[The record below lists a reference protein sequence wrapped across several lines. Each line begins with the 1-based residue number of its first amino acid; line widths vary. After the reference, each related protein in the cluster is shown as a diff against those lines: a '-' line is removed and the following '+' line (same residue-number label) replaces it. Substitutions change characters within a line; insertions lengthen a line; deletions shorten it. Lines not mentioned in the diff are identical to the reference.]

1 MFRLAPGA
9 ADELGGADEGASDGG
24 CGSDGGEEVACALG
38 IGAEASFSGGFFV
51 HFGAGGE
58 VEDDVGGE
66 GLEGGGE
73 GGGVDEVGGLPVGL
87 VGGFL
92 GRVGGEVENFVAAC
106 EEAVDD
112 MGADEAG
119 AAGDEGFHSWGG
131 EVGGE
136 ADGQCRFR

>member
-1 MFRLAPGA
+1 MAEIGNSFSTLQRPAHPM
-9 ADELGGADEGASDGG
+9 ERRSW
-24 CGSDGGEEVACALG
+24 GSAKSFS
-38 IGAEASFSGGFFV
+38 IAEASFGGGFFV

-92 GRVGGEVENFVAAC
+92 GRVGGEAENFVAAC

-119 AAGDEGFHSWGG
+119 AAGDEGFHSCLG